1 MDSKYNV
8 LFCVPAK
15 GPAQTQGLVAKIQP
29 AMDKYVQET
38 VYVQTIEEYN
48 ALAPEKKTSF

>member
-1 MDSKYNV
+1 
-8 LFCVPAK
+8 
-15 GPAQTQGLVAKIQP
+15 
-29 AMDKYVQET
+29 MDKYVQEA